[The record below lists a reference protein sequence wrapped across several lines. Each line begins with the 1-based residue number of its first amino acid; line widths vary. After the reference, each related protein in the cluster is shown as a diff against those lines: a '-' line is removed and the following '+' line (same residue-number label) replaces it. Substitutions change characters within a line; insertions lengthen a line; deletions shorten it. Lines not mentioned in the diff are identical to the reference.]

1 MLLLHQIRA
10 IKAGRSPMLVL
21 LARAKTVSIDA
32 KASKHGRRVTTAH
45 HTIKIDNNKAL

>member
-32 KASKHGRRVTTAH
+32 KANTDGLRVTTANL
-45 HTIKIDNNKAL
+45 TIKIDNIVAL